1 MMTMTR
7 YQIEEFNRAFKSA
20 VESSE
25 NHEAD
30 DAINWNFVDADVTMT
45 MHEVFGSELDDSELE
60 IEFNFAADKYLNDYG
75 HCAYAA

>member
-30 DAINWNFVDADVTMT
+30 NTINWNFVDADTYEDMQPIDGEQHYIT
-45 MHEVFGSELDDSELE
+45 FTQLADAYE
-60 IEFNFAADKYLNDYG
+60 AANGKQVQL
-75 HCAYAA
+75 